1 MSMIDGLPSYYRKSQ
16 VVKDLYNAIQS
27 ALEKFEGDMDT
38 KASNLFVLTASD
50 LSLHEKDV
58 GLTSDPSIH
67 EETRRAQVLARLQGH
82 KLLTISE
89 LKSLI
94 NLYDKTGC
102 SINEDFE
109 NYTVT
114 IVFDGRKGQPYNFE
128 QLKAAIDEVKPA
140 HLNFEYEFIRNTWG
154 DCHNKLGTWGRGVN
168 YTWGGAAYYD
178 GRTWLFVADN
188 GNVYQQ
194 IENANAYVVFKDGE
208 PYARFL

>member
-50 LSLHEKDV
+50 LSLHEKNV
-58 GLTSDPSIH
+58 GLTSNSSIH
-67 EETRRAQVLARLQGH
+67 EETRRAQVLARLQGYN
-82 KLLTISE
+82 LLTVLE

-94 NLYDKTGC
+94 KLYDKMGC

-114 IVFDGRKGQPYNFE
+114 IIFDGHKGIPYNFE
-128 QLKAAIDEVKPA
+128 QIKVAIDEVKPA
-140 HLNFEYEFIRNTWG
+140 HLNFKYEFVRNTW
-154 DCHNKLGTWGRGVN
+154 DEVYKKFNTWGQCAN
-168 YTWGGAAYYD
+168 YTWYSASYYY
-178 GRTWLFVADN
+178 N
-188 GNVYQQ
+188 GKGV
-194 IENANAYVVFKDGE
+194 
-208 PYARFL
+208 

>member
-140 HLNFEYEFIRNTWG
+140 HLNFKYEFIRNTWG
-154 DCHNKLGTWGRGVN
+154 DWRKTFGTWGKN
-168 YTWGGAAYYD
+168 IDFTWGEAAYYD
-178 GRTWLFVADN
+178 YLFRMN
-188 GNVYQQ
+188 QN
-194 IENANAYVVFKDGE
+194 
-208 PYARFL
+208 P